1 MDSKDLLGDRN
12 EFVTGIWLIH
22 LSMWAAI
29 KQWYQNTVLRTCTVS
44 VRWWTR
50 EGKWRQVVTG
60 IGEFWGWIFK
70 RIQTKEDRRNEN
82 SITKC
87 VSIS

>member
-1 MDSKDLLGDRN
+1 MC
-12 EFVTGIWLIH
+12 
-22 LSMWAAI
+22 AAL
-29 KQWYQNTVLRTCTVS
+29 KQWYQNTVFGTCTIS

-60 IGEFWGWIFK
+60 IGEFWRWIFK

-87 VSIS
+87 VSNS